1 MVVYWKDNGTL
12 GCVPFGEDYYDTIEE
27 HEPYEHDLSIT
38 VLYYYIGLH
47 EPANL
52 TTSAF
57 VVRVGFLA
65 TMSNI
70 RWHTPVCFQK
80 VRILL
85 RVRG

>member
-1 MVVYWKDNGTL
+1 LFIGKAMGLWAVYHSEMIMIQSKNMNHMNMI
-12 GCVPFGEDYYDTIEE
+12 Y
-27 HEPYEHDLSIT
+27 SS
-38 VLYYYIGLH
+38 LYYYIELH

-65 TMSNI
+65 TMSNM
-70 RWHTPVCFQK
+70 RWHTPVCFQE

-85 RVRG
+85 RVHG

>member
-1 MVVYWKDNGTL
+1 MGLWAVYHSEKIIMIQSKNMNHMNMIYSL
-12 GCVPFGEDYYDTIEE
+12 
-27 HEPYEHDLSIT
+27 
-38 VLYYYIGLH
+38 VLCYYIGLH

-65 TMSNI
+65 TMSNM
-70 RWHTPVCFQK
+70 RWHTPVCFQE

-85 RVRG
+85 RVHG